1 MSNHKNNK
9 NTNAKNITKHLT
21 VNAKDENLTETAISN
36 TDEKQSIEQLSKIAQ
51 SFGSASRSYDTSA
64 RLQRFSGK
72 HLMPW
77 LPNRNDLTVL
87 DLGSGTGFFTDLLA
101 GSYER
106 VLGLDISTSMLHFAQ
121 SNRNS
126 NIAWL
131 EGDAHT
137 LPIQNE
143 SIDFIYSNL
152 VIQWCDPLEVA
163 ISEMLRVLKPGGLII
178 FTTLV
183 DGTLHELKS
192 SWRQVDNDQHVI
204 DFKTEQELNLLFN
217 SEKSTVLEQN
227 CQDIVLEYDNVIH
240 LARELKGLGANHLA
254 QKQNRGLSGKDKWFK
269 MTEHYKDFQEPSGI
283 YPATYRLFSGLVVKL
298 NC

>member
-1 MSNHKNNK
+1 MVQTEQENK
-9 NTNAKNITKHLT
+9 NRVNIAK
-21 VNAKDENLTETAISN
+21 
-36 TDEKQSIEQLSKIAQ
+36 
-51 SFGSASRSYDTSA
+51 SFGSATTSYDVSA

-101 GSYER
+101 GSYNQ
-106 VLGLDISTSMLHFAQ
+106 VIGLDISHEMLHFAKKH
-121 SNRNS
+121 RNEK
-126 NIAWL
+126 ILWL
-131 EGDAHT
+131 EGDAHKIP
-137 LPIQNE
+137 LQDN

-152 VIQWCDPLEVA
+152 VIQWFDPLGDA
-163 ISEMLRVLKPGGLII
+163 ITEMLRVLKPGGLLI

-192 SWRQVDNDQHVI
+192 SWKQVDNDQHVI
-204 DFKTEQELNLLFN
+204 DFKSVSELNTLFN
-217 SEKSTVLEQN
+217 NEKGKLVEQK
-227 CQDIVLEYDNVIH
+227 CQDIVLEYQNVIH

-254 QKQNRGLSGKDKWFK
+254 QKKNRGLSGKDKWFK
-269 MTEHYKDFQEPSGI
+269 MTEHYQDFLESNGI

-298 NC
+298 NN

>member
-1 MSNHKNNK
+1 MVQTEQE
-9 NTNAKNITKHLT
+9 NTNRVNIAK
-21 VNAKDENLTETAISN
+21 
-36 TDEKQSIEQLSKIAQ
+36 
-51 SFGSASRSYDTSA
+51 SFGSASKSYDVSA

-101 GSYER
+101 GSYSQ
-106 VLGLDISTSMLHFAQ
+106 VIGLDISSEMLSFAREH
-121 SNRNS
+121 RNK
-126 NIAWL
+126 NIIWL
-131 EGDAHT
+131 EADAHKIP
-137 LPIQNE
+137 LKDN

-152 VIQWCDPLEVA
+152 VIQWFDPLDEA
-163 ISEMLRVLKPGGLII
+163 ITEMLRVLKPGGLLI

-192 SWRQVDNDQHVI
+192 SWKQVDDDQHVI
-204 DFKTEQELNLLFN
+204 DFKTVTELNELFN
-217 SEKSTVLEQN
+217 NENGKLLEQK
-227 CQDIVLEYDNVIH
+227 CQDIILEYQNVIH

-254 QKQNRGLSGKDKWFK
+254 QKKNRGLSGKDKWFK
-269 MTEHYKDFQEPSGI
+269 MTEHYQDFLEPSGI

-298 NC
+298 NN